1 MHIMLDEASNP
12 PRIKILNIA
21 EWSPLEAHV
30 LPGDT
35 LEAIDR
41 VPCNTLTFEQV
52 PIFDSETAT
61 FASCCV
67 LAKDCG
73 APGPRVF
80 QMGHDA
86 HAHGRHLP

>member
-1 MHIMLDEASNP
+1 MHIMLDEASTP

-21 EWSPLEAHV
+21 EWSPLQAHV

-52 PIFDSETAT
+52 PIFARKRLHREPRGFMCIKPRLWRKA
-61 FASCCV
+61 AGP
-67 LAKDCG
+67 K
-73 APGPRVF
+73 APVC
-80 QMGHDA
+80 
-86 HAHGRHLP
+86 LK